1 MNTHLVVCAMRNE
14 GPFILEWVAW
24 QKMLGFDDIL
34 IAYNDCTDHSPQM
47 LAILEQAGWV
57 TAIEHHPRPGR
68 PPQASAFHHAA
79 RHPLVQAADWM
90 FICDVDEFLIL
101 HAGDGTLPDFV
112 GPDVPDVAG
121 IAIHW
126 KCFGDSGLAEWHDGL
141 THRTFTH
148 AAPEQSRANIFFKS
162 LIYQPRRFG
171 RFGTHSPRRWQ
182 GAGAWNEGSNH
193 WIRSNGARMSNF
205 NPDTN
210 AQRLTRPRWVTH
222 TNAQLNHYV
231 IRTRENFEF
240 KRGQL
245 SASSFADRYTDD
257 FLACHNR
264 NDEQDLSALA
274 YAPRFDPIYA
284 EICALPGIMRL
295 HHLCCADYIA
305 AICARRGDD
314 PRADL
319 RWIAHMDQA
328 ASAG

>member
-1 MNTHLVVCAMRNE
+1 MNKHLAVCAMRNE

-34 IAYNDCTDHSPQM
+34 IVHNDCTDHSPQM
-47 LAILEQAGWV
+47 LAVLEQAGWV
-57 TAIEHHPRPGR
+57 RAIEHHPRPGR
-68 PPQASAFHHAA
+68 PPQASAYRAA
-79 RHPLVQAADWM
+79 AGHPLVQAADWM

-101 HAGDGTLPDFV
+101 QAGDGTLPDFV
-112 GPDVPDVAG
+112 GADVPDVAG

-126 KCFGDSGLAEWHDGL
+126 RSFGNSGLTEWHDGL
-141 THRTFTH
+141 THRSFTH
-148 AAPEQSRANIFFKS
+148 AARAQSMANTFFKT

-171 RFGTHSPRRWQ
+171 RFGAHGPKRWR
-182 GAGAWNEGSNH
+182 GAGAWNTGSNILIH
-193 WIRSNGARMSNF
+193 PDGRPISAF
-205 NPDTN
+205 DPDTN
-210 AQRLTRPRWVTH
+210 AMKMTERDAITH
-222 TNAQLNHYV
+222 VNAQVNHYI

-245 SASSFADRYTDD
+245 SASSFTNRYTDN
-257 FLACHNR
+257 FLKRYNR
-264 NDEQDLSALA
+264 NDEPDLSALA
-274 YAPRFDPIYA
+274 YAPHFDPVYA

-314 PRADL
+314 PRADR

-328 ASAG
+328 ASAD